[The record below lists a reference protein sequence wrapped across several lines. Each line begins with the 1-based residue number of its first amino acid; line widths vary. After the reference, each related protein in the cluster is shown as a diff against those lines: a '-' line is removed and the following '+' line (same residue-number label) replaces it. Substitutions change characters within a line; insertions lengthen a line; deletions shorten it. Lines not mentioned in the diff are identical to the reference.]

1 MIKKIFQ
8 LFLAMLFGMLIIV
21 AVAPCLVLQKR
32 RLLSH
37 MRRYLALSGNA
48 EIVYYSEYRL
58 GSKANREDLEREIRQ
73 RYSARDAREILNSID
88 CVMRDYSD

>member
-1 MIKKIFQ
+1 
-8 LFLAMLFGMLIIV
+8 
-21 AVAPCLVLQKR
+21 
-32 RLLSH
+32 
-37 MRRYLALSGNA
+37 MRKYLAISGGS
-48 EIVYYSEYRL
+48 EIVYYSDHRF